1 MAKNQVVSIDI
12 GTDAIKM
19 VQLEKTTGG
28 IRLIDVGIESYPNRQ
43 KETVAPQENNVS
55 NVKESLLTVWKKVGG
70 KYPVVVSV
78 PRLLI
83 TTRRL
88 SNIAL

>member
-19 VQLEKTTGG
+19 VQLEKATGG

-55 NVKESLLTVWKKVGG
+55 NVKES
-70 KYPVVVSV
+70 
-78 PRLLI
+78 
-83 TTRRL
+83 
-88 SNIAL
+88 